1 MSQRFRLP
9 ADRGSAEAN
18 VPQLISA
25 PLSLLSAQPTFS
37 TAFAATVRRFPM
49 ARCRS
54 QSQKSD
60 GWVVVDVA
68 TGGGSRSRLRSTV
81 VMINLIDES
90 MKATLPVQAL
100 GPTPATS
107 FLDDNEGG
115 PLFRKVR
122 AMPRN
127 ERKSLV
133 VPQMPILSWRI
144 LLPSCRYASSA

>member
-1 MSQRFRLP
+1 M
-9 ADRGSAEAN
+9 
-18 VPQLISA
+18 
-25 PLSLLSAQPTFS
+25 
-37 TAFAATVRRFPM
+37 
-49 ARCRS
+49 
-54 QSQKSD
+54 
-60 GWVVVDVA
+60 DVA
-68 TGGGSRSRLRSTV
+68 TGGGSRSRLRGMA

-90 MKATLPVQAL
+90 MEATLPVQAL
-100 GPTPATS
+100 EPTPATP
-107 FLDDNEGG
+107 FLDDNEGS